1 MKALA
6 SLKLSLSL
14 QKPFETRVIAVFF
27 IWGKKPKVLKKQGT
41 FQGHSAS
48 RVWSLGM
55 GLHLI
60 DSNHYSFPSSHTTTD
75 GGYLNH
81 ILVIS
86 VGEM

>member
-14 QKPFETRVIAVFF
+14 QKPLETRIIAVFF
-27 IWGKKPKVLKKQGT
+27 IWGKIPKVLKKQGT

-48 RVWSLGM
+48 RIWSLGM

-60 DSNHYSFPSSHTTTD
+60 DSNHYSFQAAIPQLTVA
-75 GGYLNH
+75 
-81 ILVIS
+81 I
-86 VGEM
+86 